1 MKVTKSKPETRKR
14 KRQDLIPYSQLPNK
28 RFRIAKL
35 SDEIR
40 HLAGKNHT
48 NQDIQQLLTDTIN
61 SMKINFVSSEEKI
74 LEQNVST
81 LLKKFSHQ
89 PPLQK
94 AMAAIL
100 TDGLPPEKSES
111 LTQLSKR
118 QLDYAKNNLSK
129 IDWTKVQFQVCSL
142 TVDDNNN

>member
-1 MKVTKSKPETRKR
+1 MGHTADK
-14 KRQDLIPYSQLPNK
+14 
-28 RFRIAKL
+28 
-35 SDEIR
+35 IR

-61 SMKINFVSSEEKI
+61 SMKINFVSFEEKI

-89 PPLQK
+89 LPLQK

-100 TDGLPPEKSES
+100 TDGLPPEKSKS

-129 IDWTKVQFQVCSL
+129 IDWIKVQFQVCSL

>member
-1 MKVTKSKPETRKR
+1 
-14 KRQDLIPYSQLPNK
+14 
-28 RFRIAKL
+28 
-35 SDEIR
+35 
-40 HLAGKNHT
+40 
-48 NQDIQQLLTDTIN
+48 
-61 SMKINFVSSEEKI
+61 MKINFVSSEEKI

-89 PPLQK
+89 PLLQQ

-118 QLDYAKNNLSK
+118 
-129 IDWTKVQFQVCSL
+129 
-142 TVDDNNN
+142 